1 MSIYASGKY
10 AFGYCDI
17 TGFRYKLSD
26 LVPLIRDGRDTGFR
40 VGYDQLDVDNPQYE
54 LGRMSITDRQALRNP
69 RPDKNFAESR
79 SLSAFDPVGGGSTD
93 YGTETLNL
101 DIKGEVGKVT
111 VSSS

>member
-1 MSIYASGKY
+1 MSIYAKGKY
-10 AFGYCDI
+10 AFGFCDV
-17 TGFRYKLSD
+17 TGFRYDLKD
-26 LVPLIRDGRDTGFR
+26 LVPLIRDGRVTGFR
-40 VGYDQLDVDNPQYE
+40 VGFDVLDKDNPQYE
-54 LGRMSITDRQALRNP
+54 LGRMNMSDPQALRNP

-111 VSSS
+111 VSTS

>member
-26 LVPLIRDGRDTGFR
+26 LVPLIRDGRDTGLR

-54 LGRMSITDRQALRNP
+54 LGRMSITDPQALRNP
-69 RPDKNFAESR
+69 RPPRALADSR
-79 SLSAFDPVGGGSTD
+79 KMFAFDPVGGCITELGSRTV
-93 YGTETLNL
+93 GL
-101 DIKGEVGKVT
+101 DIHAEVGKVT
-111 VSSS
+111 VSTS

>member
-1 MSIYASGKY
+1 MSIYASVKY

-54 LGRMSITDRQALRNP
+54 LGRMSITDPQALRNP
-69 RPDKNFAESR
+69 RPPKALADSR
-79 SLSAFDPVGGGSTD
+79 KMFAFDPVGGGI
-93 YGTETLNL
+93 TELGSKTVGL
-101 DIKGEVGKVT
+101 DIHAEVGKVT
-111 VSSS
+111 VSTS

>member
-26 LVPLIRDGRDTGFR
+26 LVPLVRDGRDTGLR

-54 LGRMSITDRQALRNP
+54 LGRMSITDPQALRNP
-69 RPDKNFAESR
+69 RPPRALANSR
-79 SLSAFDPVGGGSTD
+79 KMFAFDPVGGGI
-93 YGTETLNL
+93 TELGSRTVGL
-101 DIKGEVGKVT
+101 DIHAEVGKVT
-111 VSSS
+111 VSTS

>member
-26 LVPLIRDGRDTGFR
+26 LVPLIRDGRDTGLR

-54 LGRMSITDRQALRNP
+54 LGRMSITDPQALRNP
-69 RPDKNFAESR
+69 RPPRALADSR
-79 SLSAFDPVGGGSTD
+79 KMFAFDPVGGGITELGSSTV
-93 YGTETLNL
+93 GL
-101 DIKGEVGKVT
+101 DIHAEVGKVT
-111 VSSS
+111 VSTS

>member
-40 VGYDQLDVDNPQYE
+40 VGYDQLDKDNPQYE
-54 LGRMSITDRQALRNP
+54 LGRMSISDPQALRNP
-69 RPDKNFAESR
+69 RPPKALADSRRMFA
-79 SLSAFDPVGGGSTD
+79 FNPVGGGI
-93 YGTETLNL
+93 TELGSRTVGL
-101 DIKGEVGKVT
+101 DIHVKAGNVT
-111 VSSS
+111 VSTS

>member
-26 LVPLIRDGRDTGFR
+26 LVPLIRDGRDTGLR

-54 LGRMSITDRQALRNP
+54 LGRMSITDPQALRNP
-69 RPDKNFAESR
+69 RPPRALANSR
-79 SLSAFDPVGGGSTD
+79 KMFAFDPVGGGI
-93 YGTETLNL
+93 TELGSRTVGL
-101 DIKGEVGKVT
+101 DIHAEVGKVT
-111 VSSS
+111 VSTS

>member
-26 LVPLIRDGRDTGFR
+26 LVPLIRDGRDTGLR

-54 LGRMSITDRQALRNP
+54 LGRMSITDPQALRNP
-69 RPDKNFAESR
+69 RPPRALADSRKMFAI
-79 SLSAFDPVGGGSTD
+79 DPVGGGI
-93 YGTETLNL
+93 TELGSRTVGL
-101 DIKGEVGKVT
+101 DIHAEVGKVT
-111 VSSS
+111 VSTS